1 MALSSRTLAERMRQP
16 FLKGAGLN
24 DKGLL
29 GFDNGAV
36 ERAANAAG
44 SGMIDLI
51 GTLSSDRVT
60 LNGAYARGLRMP
72 ITFVITPNGSITT
85 TRFFQAD
92 QPYEIS
98 KITCSF
104 ATADGAANTANITKE
119 VAGQAPGKGSSV
131 MTGTFNMN
139 ATANTVQ
146 VATIANR
153 SNPADFGTGEP
164 SISVN
169 AGEMLSFNLA
179 SAVTNLAGVTI
190 CIYAIPQ
197 SGLNPAVFYA
207 NATAAVATQ
216 AFYMANKYQT
226 ISSISISCSAV
237 ASGAG
242 TITLNVTKD
251 TGTTAPGAGTG
262 VALAAT
268 SVNSAA
274 TALINTPTN
283 VPLSATASVLNMA
296 PGDRLSL
303 LTSGTLTGLAGVVIV
318 VAFGQSSTP
327 GLTSNPVEQLVL
339 CYGIASNT
347 NADVDASFFI
357 ADRDY
362 QVDDVSG
369 IWSAVSTNVFA
380 TITVDTGTTAPG
392 AGTSV
397 LTDNTNKG
405 FDTSG
410 TINTTGVGTLSVS
423 KRTLL
428 LPEGARLSVHHQGT
442 TKGTL
447 AGELFAVTLLPR

>member
-1 MALSSRTLAERMRQP
+1 MSREILARMRQP
-16 FLKGAGLN
+16 FKKGAGLQMWGML
-24 DKGLL
+24 GL
-29 GFDNGAV
+29 DNGGI
-36 ERAANAAG
+36 ERANNAAG

-51 GTLSSDRVT
+51 GTNNQDKML
-60 LNGAYARGLRMP
+60 LNGAYARGMRMP
-72 ITFVITPNGSITT
+72 ITFVLTPNGSITT
-85 TRFFQAD
+85 QRFFQAD

-98 KITCSF
+98 RITCSF
-104 ATADGAANTANITKE
+104 ATADGATNTANITRE
-119 VAGQAPGKGSSV
+119 ITGQAPGTGKSV

-153 SNPADFGTGEP
+153 SNPGFFGTGEP

-169 AGEMLSFNLA
+169 TGEMLSFNLA

-197 SGLNPAVFYA
+197 SGINPAVFYA

-216 AFYMANKYQT
+216 AFYMANRYQT
-226 ISSISISCSAV
+226 ISSISISCTAV

-268 SVNSAA
+268 SVNNAA

-303 LTSGTLTGLAGVVIV
+303 LTSGTLTGLAGEVIV
-318 VAFGQSSTP
+318 VTFGPSSTP

-362 QVDDVSG
+362 FVNDVSG
-369 IWSAVSTNVFA
+369 IWSATSTNVFA
-380 TITVDTGTTAPG
+380 GITIDTGTTAPG
-392 AGTSV
+392 AGTIV
-397 LTDNTNKG
+397 QTDNTSKG

-410 TINTTGVGTLSVS
+410 TINTTNVGTISVS
-423 KRTLL
+423 RRTLL

-447 AGELFAVTLLPR
+447 AGELFAVSLISA